1 MMCRAAAAISS
12 APLAVQAPMPH
23 STETLAP
30 ARSEMRPAQ
39 GRLASVAMYWM
50 LMTSPASTAL

>member
-1 MMCRAAAAISS
+1 MPMQRRGGQQQHAAQRAAT
-12 APLAVQAPMPH
+12 MPH
-23 STETLAP
+23 STETFAP
-30 ARSEMRPAQ
+30 ARSEMRPAH